1 MIESRRRVALALF
14 ASLLVLAPA
23 CSSGDDTDEFDPE
36 SMIGSPAPALQGSD
50 LTGAGVTDLADLSG
64 KPTAVYFWLNT
75 CPHCQEGIVDL
86 AAAWP
91 EMADRFNILTVGM
104 QHPDL
109 AGEPGY
115 ETVAAFV
122 ASTGLTLPT
131 IESTWAQVQTDW
143 SLNQVPTVYILDSD
157 QTIIGVVGGGTVAR
171 VRDALEAEEARCCLV
186 P

>member
-1 MIESRRRVALALF
+1 MIESRRRVAVVF
-14 ASLLVLAPA
+14 AAVLVLASA

-36 SMIGSPAPALQGSD
+36 SMIGSVAPALQGTD
-50 LTGAGVTDLADLSG
+50 LTGAGVTDLADLAG

-75 CPHCQEGIVDL
+75 CPHCQDGIVDL
-86 AAAWP
+86 QAAWP

-109 AGEPGY
+109 AGDPGF
-115 ETVAAFV
+115 ETVSAFV

-131 IESTWAQVQTDW
+131 IESTWAQAQTGW
-143 SLNQVPTVYILDSD
+143 SLNQVPMVYILDAD
-157 QTIIGVVGGGTVAR
+157 QMIIGVVSGGTVVR